1 MSKNKEQIAALKEE
15 LRGYEI
21 YGKAKRAEEV
31 KKEIKALGGKTEN
44 KAAKPKS
51 EKKVVKK

>member
-1 MSKNKEQIAALKEE
+1 MSKNKKKLAELKDE

-31 KKEIKALGGKTEN
+31 KKEIKALGGKIEN